1 MRVEALGG
9 LFAAAVSVYFI
20 YGSNLPAGYIGFT
33 LSMVVNFAD
42 IVLDW
47 VRSYN
52 DFELQG
58 ESSFC

>member
-9 LFAAAVSVYFI
+9 LFAAAVSIYFI
-20 YGSNLPAGYIGFT
+20 YGSDLPAGYIGFT